1 MSVLSCNGIS
11 LSYGTDTILDDI
23 SFSVNA
29 GTKLGVVGVNGAG
42 KSTLLKIICGS
53 VSPDKGSVAIANGIR
68 LGSTEQYSDAYFK
81 SKTVSE
87 VALASFS
94 DLVKMEAELAE
105 LEALLNEGNTSV
117 VQRYSSLH
125 ERFEILGGFNYKAK
139 ALSLIKRFGF
149 SENSLNAP
157 AQSLSGGQKM
167 RLSLAALL
175 LSEPDIILLDEPT
188 NHLDIST
195 VQWLEEQIRSSRAT
209 FLIVSHDRYFLDK
222 TTSHTL
228 EIENTHAVLY
238 KGAYSEFKEKKK
250 KLLEDSAK
258 HYQLQQ
264 REIARLE
271 AFIENQ
277 RKWNRERNIIAAESR
292 MKAIARMDKLEK
304 PDAPQQA
311 ISIDIHSS
319 IKSSTDVLSVRN
331 LSKAFGGKTL
341 FKNLSVEI
349 KKGDRLFVIGGNGT
363 GKSTF
368 LKIVTGTLSSDF
380 GTVELGYN
388 QKPGYYDQEQML
400 LNNSLDVITELWNA
414 YPTMTQTELRGAL
427 ARYGFRGDDVF
438 KSVANLSGGEKA
450 RLSIAKLVLSGSSF
464 LILDEPTN
472 YLDIRSKE
480 VLEEALRNY
489 AGTLLCVSH
498 DRYFISSLATRLLEV
513 GSDNPNGFRVFD
525 CDYASY
531 IQHQTLDEPE
541 LKRTHT
547 QTESAK
553 SFNEAKKEKSDKKK
567 LERRKAFLESEIARL
582 EKETADTDALITANS
597 SDYIALQELEEKR
610 NTLNEQLLKYMDELI
625 SYLD

>member
-1 MSVLSCNGIS
+1 MSVLSCNGIT

-29 GTKLGVVGVNGAG
+29 GTKLGVIGVNGAG

-53 VSPDKGSVAIANGIR
+53 LKPDKGSVSIANGFR

-81 SKTVSE
+81 NKTVSE
-87 VALASFS
+87 IALASFS
-94 DLVKMEAELAE
+94 DLLKMEEELAS
-105 LEALLNEGNTSV
+105 LEASLENASPSDI
-117 VQRYSSLH
+117 QRYSALH
-125 ERFEILGGFNYKAK
+125 ERFEMLGGFNYKAK
-139 ALSLIKRFGF
+139 AFSLIKRFGF
-149 SENSLNAP
+149 PENSLNAP

-188 NHLDIST
+188 NHLDVST
-195 VQWLEEQIRSSRAT
+195 AQWLEEQIRASRAT

-222 TTSHTL
+222 TTTHTL
-228 EIENTHAVLY
+228 EIENTHASFY

-258 HYQLQQ
+258 HYQIQQ

-271 AFIENQ
+271 AFIQNQ

-304 PDAPQQA
+304 PDTPQQA

-331 LSKAFGGKTL
+331 LSKSFGGMVL

-368 LKIVTGTLSSDF
+368 LKIVTGTVSSDS
-380 GTVELGYN
+380 GTVDLGYN

-400 LNNSLDVITELWNA
+400 LNDSLDVITELWNA

-427 ARYGFRGDDVF
+427 ARYGFKGDDVF

-472 YLDIRSKE
+472 YLDIQSKE
-480 VLEEALRNY
+480 VLEEALGNY

-498 DRYFISSLATRLLEV
+498 DRYFISSLATRLLEI
-513 GSDNPNGFRVFD
+513 GSDNTNGFRMFD
-525 CDYASY
+525 CDYDSY
-531 IQHQTLDEPE
+531 IRLQSADEGVQ
-541 LKRTHT
+541 KHTHT

-553 SFNEAKKEKSDKKK
+553 IFNEAKKEKSDRKK

-582 EKETADTDALITANS
+582 EKETTDTDALIIENS
-597 SDYIALQELEEKR
+597 SNYVALQELEEKR
-610 NTLNEQLLKYMDELI
+610 NSLDEQLLTYMDELL
-625 SYLD
+625 SYMD